1 MKHLIGLCAILA
13 STLAFGFT
21 VENGATNVITYFSI
35 RQADGTM
42 YTGLDPNDF
51 DLYYIE
57 DGAAISAK
65 VDATGHSV
73 PTAAH
78 SDNTACEMGQGEYRV
93 DWPDAAFDGGIGKRV
108 KLIVVYDT
116 DLSEYQYVELSP
128 PANVDAWNGTAVA
141 TPDTAGYPK
150 VTVKDGTGTG
160 EIDTAL
166 GKVYWAEPDVLAFA
180 YRTVST
186 SIASVTSTTVFKIR
200 VGAGWPYDTEDAAP
214 YADIYNGSPILV
226 IDNDTGFEQFRYIV
240 DYAAD
245 GTVTLDRALSFTPA
259 AEDLVMIGGLTLP
272 GKLYADSIDANALAA
287 DAATEINTDLLAT
300 TMEGDYTLAQL
311 IRLIAAVQLGEWAK
325 EASEDGTTYT
335 LTYTGVD
342 GSTTRVVGT
351 VTSTSRT
358 ISTLEGDE

>member
-116 DLSEYQYVELSP
+116 GLSESLYVELSP
-128 PANVDAWNGTAVA
+128 PANVDAWNGAAVA

-160 EIDTAL
+160 EIDTSG
-166 GKVYWAEPDVLAFA
+166 GKVLLADGVHGGESATLTLEHVLVQRADGHAVELISESASHAGLYAE
-180 YRTVST
+180 
-186 SIASVTSTTVFKIR
+186 
-200 VGAGWPYDTEDAAP
+200 GAGYGFLVYSDEIGFGVAGETAG
-214 YADIYNGSPILV
+214 ISLNGGTSGVPAQYT
-226 IDNDTGFEQFRYIV
+226 DGGEFTTG
-240 DYAAD
+240 
-245 GTVTLDRALSFTPA
+245 
-259 AEDLVMIGGLTLP
+259 LP
-272 GKLYADSIDANALAA
+272 LAA